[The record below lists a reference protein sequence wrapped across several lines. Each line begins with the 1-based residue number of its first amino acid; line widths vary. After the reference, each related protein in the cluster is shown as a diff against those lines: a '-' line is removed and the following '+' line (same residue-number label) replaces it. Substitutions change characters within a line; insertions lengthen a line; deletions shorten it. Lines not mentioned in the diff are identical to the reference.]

1 MDLIE
6 FTFQRLIWKINTIT
20 MKGNVWMESYKDTGE
35 WFGGMGRIM
44 KEIGTMTKWKDRVSL
59 FGETADIILGNIK
72 MIKKMDSVQNMIKM
86 IILCKREIGK
96 KINLTNEL

>member
-1 MDLIE
+1 L
-6 FTFQRLIWKINTIT
+6 
-20 MKGNVWMESYKDTGE
+20 V
-35 WFGGMGRIM
+35 
-44 KEIGTMTKWKDRVSL
+44 
-59 FGETADIILGNIK
+59 NIK